1 MDVRQ
6 YYRKIREAEN
16 SILEPYPLMVSL
28 ETTDGG
34 KPGLISEVSRETAA
48 KLIVEGR
55 AAIATQNEQELYRER
70 QAAARQKAQSAEM
83 ARRVQVAIISESDLQ
98 ASAINKKPSSSGK

>member
-6 YYRKIREAEN
+6 YYRKVREAES
-16 SILEPYPLMVSL
+16 SIQGEYPLMVSL

-34 KPGLISEVSRETAA
+34 KAGVVSEVSRDVAA

-55 AAIATQNEQELYRER
+55 AIPATQEEQDLYRER
-70 QAAARQKAQSAEM
+70 QAVARKKAESAEL
-83 ARRVQVAIISESDLQ
+83 ARRVQVAIISESDLH
-98 ASAINKKPSSSGK
+98 ATGLSKKPSGSGK